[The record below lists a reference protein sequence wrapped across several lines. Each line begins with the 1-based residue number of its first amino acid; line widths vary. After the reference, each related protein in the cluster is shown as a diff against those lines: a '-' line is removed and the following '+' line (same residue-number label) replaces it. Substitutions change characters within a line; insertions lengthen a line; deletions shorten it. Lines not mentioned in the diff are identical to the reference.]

1 MKSSVDKFLARINEQ
16 VQIIGPMS
24 FERSLVKP
32 DIPTIIV
39 DGGLD
44 HRIKFQEFFCV
55 GDGDSCSNE
64 LSDKIDIRLEVEK
77 DFSDLAFALKLLDQH
92 LVNSIM
98 LFGFLGG
105 RRDHEY
111 FNIFESYSFLKK
123 NANKTICFENDIII
137 FGAGKYELNH
147 QGLFSISTL
156 EINQVSL
163 RGSIKYEFHGELEP
177 YKSHGL
183 SNIGVGPFELE
194 CSSPVIVF
202 LSLNVA

>member
-1 MKSSVDKFLARINEQ
+1 MKSSVDKFLSIINEQ

-24 FERSLVKP
+24 FDRSLVKP

-44 HRIKFQEFFCV
+44 HRMKFQELFCV

-92 LVNSIM
+92 LVNSII

-137 FGAGKYELNH
+137 FGAGKYELDH

-156 EINQVSL
+156 EVNQISL
-163 RGSIKYEFHGELEP
+163 GGLIKYEFNGELEP

-183 SNIGVGPFELE
+183 SNQALGSFILE
-194 CSSPVIVF
+194 CSCPLIMF
-202 LSLNVA
+202 LSLNDA